1 VGAPLAKLTSIP
13 PEIAAAW
20 DYAPYARDRVTE
32 AAWVYLDGGAADEL
46 TARRNAAA
54 FEALILRPRLLADLS
69 AGHTRLELL
78 GQTLDHP
85 ILLAPV
91 ANQKLAHPDGDL
103 ATATAAAAMHAAMVV
118 STQANFTLEEIA
130 EASGGPLWF
139 QLYIQ
144 HDRDFTAA
152 LVRRAEVAG
161 YTALVVTADAP
172 INGLRNREQRAGFAF
187 PPDVAP
193 VNLAGMRAAP
203 RQQATPGSA
212 PLFGSPLLAAAPTWQ
227 DLAWLRTLTRLPILL
242 KGVMSAE
249 DALRA
254 IDAGMDGVVVSNHS
268 GRVLDGLPATIE
280 VLPEIASAVGGRVP
294 LLVDGGIRRGGDIF
308 KAIALGASAV
318 LIGRAYVQ
326 ALAAAGA
333 PGVAHVLHLL
343 RAELE
348 ATMVLTGCATL
359 SEIDSSRVAR

>member
-1 VGAPLAKLTSIP
+1 MGEPLDKLVRIP
-13 PEIAAAW
+13 PEIAAPW
-20 DYAPYARDRVTE
+20 DYAPYARDRVSD
-32 AAWVYLDGGAADEL
+32 AAWAYLDGGAADEL

-54 FEALILRPRLLADLS
+54 FEALTLRTRLLADLS
-69 AGHTRLELL
+69 AGHTRLELF
-78 GQTLDHP
+78 GETLDHP

-91 ANQKLAHPDGDL
+91 ANQKLAHPDGEL
-103 ATATAAAAMHAAMVV
+103 ATATAAAAINATMVV

-130 EASGGPLWF
+130 AASGGPLWF

-152 LVRRAEVAG
+152 LVRRAEAAG
-161 YTALVVTADAP
+161 YRALVVTADAP
-172 INGLRNREQRAGFAF
+172 VSGLRNREQRAGFAF
-187 PPDVAP
+187 PPGVAP
-193 VNLAGMRAAP
+193 ANLAGMPPVP
-203 RQQATPGSA
+203 RQQAAPGAA
-212 PLFGSPLLAAAPTWQ
+212 PLFGSALLAAAPTWR

-242 KGVMSAE
+242 KGVMSAG

-254 IDAGMDGVVVSNHS
+254 LDEGMDGVIVSNHG
-268 GRVLDGLPATIE
+268 GRVLDGQPATIE
-280 VLPEIASAVGGRVP
+280 ALPEIAAAVAKRAP
-294 LLVDGGIRRGGDIF
+294 LLVDGGIHRGGDIF
-308 KAIALGASAV
+308 KAIALGATAV

-348 ATMVLTGCATL
+348 ATMALTGCATL
-359 SEIDSSRVAR
+359 SEIDSSRIWR